1 MKTIHYTHDSE
12 LLPPDYHLA
21 ITVVVHIGI
30 IFQSPVEAIY
40 RYYRATHSLPWMHA
54 TTVEKI
60 TQTSSRMACTSKKL
74 SNGLLQRASFAQ
86 NAIIMVGREAN
97 PEQQTI
103 RFTLLNDQELSRT
116 RIHLL
121 IFMFGNNAVLVS
133 LNSRK
138 ICGTRVSIY
147 MYIFAI
153 KLPLFL

>member
-1 MKTIHYTHDSE
+1 MVQCYGGFAMYLVCSEALSCQVKCTGTNENYHYTHDCG

-54 TTVEKI
+54 TTVEKM
-60 TQTSSRMACTSKKL
+60 TQTSSRMACTSNNL

-103 RFTLLNDQELSRT
+103 RFTHSTE
-116 RIHLL
+116 
-121 IFMFGNNAVLVS
+121 
-133 LNSRK
+133 
-138 ICGTRVSIY
+138 
-147 MYIFAI
+147 
-153 KLPLFL
+153 